1 MTAAPALL
9 ASAGNAAFFVIFGL
23 FVVAMVVL
31 VVVVV
36 VWAVRHDI
44 AGRREWRKRQEA
56 RMPWRDDPEPPHR

>member
-23 FVVAMVVL
+23 FVVAMVFL
-31 VVVVV
+31 VVIVI

-44 AGRREWRKRQEA
+44 AGRRDWRQRQEA
-56 RMPWRDDPEPPHR
+56 RMHWRDDPEDPRR

>member
-23 FVVAMVVL
+23 FVAAMVVL

-36 VWAVRHDI
+36 VWAVRHDL
-44 AGRREWRKRQEA
+44 AGRREWRSRQEG
-56 RMPWRDDPEPPHR
+56 RLPWHDDPEQGHP